1 MIWKASIDL
10 SRPAVPSQGNLDA
23 YDGYITYRI
32 VQAVAGNKEV
42 LFEEIEDMRKM
53 VEKRYQRWVGLWFYQ
68 RASF

>member
-53 VEKRYQRWVGLWFYQ
+53 VEKRYQRWVGSWFHR